1 MKSLTSPVNLSSM
14 SCKDRNAMSFIE
26 WMYKIKNIY
35 AANNAMM
42 DVAIAKLMENEVR
55 KH

>member
-1 MKSLTSPVNLSSM
+1 M
-14 SCKDRNAMSFIE
+14 SCKDKKDRNVMSFIE
-26 WMYKIKNIY
+26 WMYKIKNVY

-42 DVAIAKLMENEVR
+42 DAAIAKMMKNEAC